1 MFLLLFSSSGVA
13 AAPGIRVFQ
22 SNVFQNNVFQGPH
35 ETPIPVADVRQ
46 LSQVGSGVTTRTTLK
61 SGLQLNTRTRGGR
74 P

>member
-1 MFLLLFSSSGVA
+1 MA
-13 AAPGIRVFQ
+13 VFQ

-35 ETPIPVADVRQ
+35 GAVVPEADVRQ

-61 SGLQLNTRTRGGR
+61 SATQLNTRIRGGR